1 LDEITDHRSDRTALQ
16 IENGFTV
23 SQNGNCV
30 PKQTTRGWFLLVTW
44 KDGSSDWVKLKDLK
58 DMSPVQI
65 AEYAAAN
72 QIAEEPAFKWW
83 VHNVLRKRNR
93 IVAKMKS
100 RYLRTTH
107 KFGIKV
113 PKTVQEALAI
123 DEETGTDFWRR
134 AAIVKEMCKVRVAS
148 KPRMGLHPSRS
159 ALVSSRI

>member
-1 LDEITDHRSDRTALQ
+1 M
-16 IENGFTV
+16 
-23 SQNGNCV
+23 

>member
-1 LDEITDHRSDRTALQ
+1 
-16 IENGFTV
+16 
-23 SQNGNCV
+23 
-30 PKQTTRGWFLLVTW
+30 VTW